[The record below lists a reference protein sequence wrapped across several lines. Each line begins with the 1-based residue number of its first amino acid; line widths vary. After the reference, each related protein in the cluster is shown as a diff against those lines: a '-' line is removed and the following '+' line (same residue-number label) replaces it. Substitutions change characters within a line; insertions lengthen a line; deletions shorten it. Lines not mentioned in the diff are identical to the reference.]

1 MASVVGDGGPA
12 SVEGAPVAGSRV
24 RAWITAIRPKTLSA
38 GLAPVAAGF
47 GLATA
52 EGVFAGDVVAASFIC
67 VVFLQMATNLAND
80 YFDFVKGADTAERL
94 GPMRATQAGLLSPT
108 AVFLGMSACLVLAAA
123 AGGYLA
129 GAAGWPVFALGA
141 VCLACAVGY
150 TGGPW
155 PLAYHGLGDLFV
167 FVFFGPVAT
176 AGSYYVQTQVLS
188 ADAILAGIGLG
199 AFSTAILVVN
209 NLRDRKTD
217 AAAGKRTLAVRF
229 GDRFAACEYLACL
242 LVALLTPVVGLAFL
256 GWSPWLLI
264 TLVAVLNCL
273 KPATMVAAYAK
284 PSSSAGASIDAG
296 PGAETGAAARDRR
309 ELNAA
314 LAMTAR
320 CVLMY
325 GLLLATGFMSA
336 VLWG

>member
-1 MASVVGDGGPA
+1 MDGAAVSGGPLW
-12 SVEGAPVAGSRV
+12 
-24 RAWITAIRPKTLSA
+24 AWIQAIRPRTLSA
-38 GLAPVAAGF
+38 GLAPVAAAS

-52 EGVFAGDVVAASFIC
+52 QGIFKGDLVAASFMC
-67 VVFLQMATNLAND
+67 VIFLQVATNLAND
-80 YFDFVKGADTAERL
+80 YFDFVKGADTDERL
-94 GPMRATQAGLLSPT
+94 GPVRATQAGLLPPT
-108 AVFLGMSACLVLAAA
+108 EVFLAMSACLVLAAG

-141 VCLACAVGY
+141 VCLVCAVGY

-167 FVFFGPVAT
+167 FVFFGPVAA
-176 AGSYYVQTQVLS
+176 AGTYYVLTQDISVH
-188 ADAILAGIGLG
+188 AILAGVGLG

-209 NLRDRKTD
+209 NLRDRETD

-229 GDRFAACEYLACL
+229 GDNFAVWEYMACL
-242 LVALLTPVVGLAFL
+242 AVALITPVAGIAFL
-256 GWSPWLLI
+256 GWSPWMLI
-264 TLVAVLNCL
+264 CLVGVFNCF
-273 KPATMVAAYAK
+273 KPATIVAAYAK
-284 PSSSAGASIDAG
+284 PV
-296 PGAETGAAARDRR
+296 GAAQADMAPNPADMAPSPGSPDRR
-309 ELNAA
+309 ALNAA

-325 GLLLATGFMSA
+325 GLLLATGFMAA